1 MDTGVAFRVYVWQS
15 ISERGKMMVFE
26 SNNKRPATEELPDIE
41 SKKPRVDIV
50 GSTEIYVEAGNDA
63 HFSDEMYRK
72 FIKNALDEL
81 EKNDPMQINAIT
93 SQISLSAKNPDRIST
108 KNFTILLEVLSN
120 NINKVDSSKGLP
132 LIQCII
138 NFEKWWELPDPALG
152 KYIFFIKVLCS
163 SIPKWWQDV
172 AMIMISSFIL
182 SSEKT
187 TQHHELLKYFL
198 RMIPSSMSYIDS
210 YLIRYFPNK
219 NDSKKN
225 IVNYI
230 SNVLM
235 LTSYCQ
241 ELKFQA
247 WSLIMERVIS
257 IDVELQNELDEL
269 DDDIDDEM
277 VDDDGDDSDE
287 DEDDEDEDHS
297 GAEDDAED
305 DEDEDDGDDFDDA
318 DGQEEYNIDLTQG
331 IKELSNKLDA
341 ILSLLSSEI
350 IKDMTPE
357 KLESGEGIGTF
368 NTLTTLFKTHILPT
382 YYTRSVQYIMFHLSQ
397 QQLELMDSYLVTLID
412 ISFAANETSEK
423 RIKSLQYLGSY
434 IARAKK
440 LSRTQIVF
448 VASYLTSWLNRYVI
462 EREEE
467 VNQPGGM
474 DRFKHFYAAFQAL
487 CYIFCFRHKDL
498 RDVDGSW
505 ECELDKFFT
514 RMVISKFNPLKYC
527 NENVML
533 MFARIA
539 QEEDVAYC
547 FSIIENNNNEL
558 LRGIMGKAD
567 SSRGGTP
574 TPMGPATSWSL
585 ATRQQFI
592 DLQSYFPYDPLFLKN
607 YKNMMKEYYIEWSEA
622 GGEYES
628 DGSDE

>member
-1 MDTGVAFRVYVWQS
+1 
-15 ISERGKMMVFE
+15 
-26 SNNKRPATEELPDIE
+26 
-41 SKKPRVDIV
+41 
-50 GSTEIYVEAGNDA
+50 
-63 HFSDEMYRK
+63 
-72 FIKNALDEL
+72 
-81 EKNDPMQINAIT
+81 MQINAIA
-93 SQISLSAKNPDRIST
+93 SQISLSSNNPDRISPR
-108 KNFTILLEVLSN
+108 NFSVLLDVISN
-120 NINKVDSSKGLP
+120 NINKVDTSRGTS

-138 NFEKWWELPDPALG
+138 NFEKWWELPTQTLS

-172 AMIMISSFIL
+172 SMIMISGFTLSEDRTSHHHDIL
-182 SSEKT
+182 R
-187 TQHHELLKYFL
+187 YFL
-198 RMIPSSMSYIDS
+198 RMIPSSMGFIDS
-210 YLIRYFPNK
+210 YLVKFFPNK

-225 IVNYI
+225 LVNYI
-230 SNVLM
+230 SNILR
-235 LTSYCQ
+235 LTGYCQ
-241 ELKFQA
+241 ELKFQV
-247 WSLIMERVIS
+247 WSLVMERIIS

-269 DDDIDDEM
+269 DDDIDDDI
-277 VDDDGDDSDE
+277 DDNEDSDSDSDDSDNE
-287 DEDDEDEDHS
+287 MDEGKDNGDVEMNDKAKEDDE
-297 GAEDDAED
+297 ED
-305 DEDEDDGDDFDDA
+305 DEIDGIE
-318 DGQEEYNIDLTQG
+318 GEEEYNIEITQG

-341 ILSLLSSEI
+341 ILSLVSAEI
-350 IKDMTPE
+350 VKDMTPE
-357 KLESGEGIGTF
+357 KIESGEGITTF

-382 YYTRSVQYIMFHLSQ
+382 YYTRSIQYIMFHLSQ
-397 QQLELMDSYLVTLID
+397 QQLELMDSFLVTLID
-412 ISFAANETSEK
+412 ISFSTSETSEK

-440 LSRTQIVF
+440 LSRTQIIF

-467 VNQPGGM
+467 VDQPGGM
-474 DRFKHFYAAFQAL
+474 DRFKHFYAAFQSL
-487 CYIFCFRHKDL
+487 CYIFCFRHKL
-498 RDVDGSW
+498 FRDVDGNW

-527 NENVML
+527 NENVIM

-558 LRGIMGKAD
+558 LRGIIGKAES
-567 SSRGGTP
+567 SSRGSTP
-574 TPMGPATSWSL
+574 QPMGPATTWSL

-607 YKNMMKEYYIEWSEA
+607 YKNMMKEYYIEWSDA

>member
-1 MDTGVAFRVYVWQS
+1 
-15 ISERGKMMVFE
+15 MMVFE

-448 VASYLTSWLNRYVI
+448 VASYLTSWLNCYVI

>member
-1 MDTGVAFRVYVWQS
+1 
-15 ISERGKMMVFE
+15 MMVFE

>member
-1 MDTGVAFRVYVWQS
+1 
-15 ISERGKMMVFE
+15 MMVFE

-81 EKNDPMQINAIT
+81 EKNDAMQINAIT